1 MEVVY
6 YINDGYAGSR
16 SKYVTVNDEDLEE
29 CETEEAKIELIE
41 AAIQEHFEQ
50 NVSWTW
56 DRKLK

>member
-1 MEVVY
+1 MQITY
-6 YINDGYAGSR
+6 YINDGYVGSR
-16 SKYVTVNDEDLEE
+16 PKHISVNDEDIEE

-50 NVSWTW
+50 NVSWIW